1 MAATAVPADAEAFA
15 ATLREYTR
23 RLREDAARARDEVAA
38 HKARAARMKAEIDR
52 LATDLPSHRH
62 GERASTRALPES
74 SAKAPLARDSTAEP
88 PAADPTRAAY
98 YKSVAKKCYARMKS
112 QKAAYELQIA
122 GLRQQIELVALPSLN
137 TTNASFA
144 ATPTPRR
151 AHRDRGS
158 FSTRTGDDD
167 DNLNETPETNAG
179 MT

>member
-1 MAATAVPADAEAFA
+1 
-15 ATLREYTR
+15 
-23 RLREDAARARDEVAA
+23 
-38 HKARAARMKAEIDR
+38 MKAEIDR

-62 GERASTRALPES
+62 GERASTKALPES
-74 SAKAPLARDSTAEP
+74 SPKAPLARDSTAEP

-151 AHRDRGS
+151 ARRMGS

-167 DNLNETPETNAG
+167 DDDNETPQTNAG
-179 MT
+179 TT